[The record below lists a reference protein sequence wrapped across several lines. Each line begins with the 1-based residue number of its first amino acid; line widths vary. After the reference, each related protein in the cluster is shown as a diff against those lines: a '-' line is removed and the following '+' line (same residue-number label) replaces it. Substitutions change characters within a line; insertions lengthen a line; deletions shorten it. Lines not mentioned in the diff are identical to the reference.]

1 MYLCVYVCIYVS
13 MYVCDNVYMCV
24 VCVCVCVCVCEKVMI
39 HGSNAVVTSRLLIAA
54 RDYSIHVL

>member
-13 MYVCDNVYMCV
+13 MYVCDNVYICM
-24 VCVCVCVCVCEKVMI
+24 CVCVCEKVMI
-39 HGSNAVVTSRLLIAA
+39 HGSNAVVTSRRLVAA